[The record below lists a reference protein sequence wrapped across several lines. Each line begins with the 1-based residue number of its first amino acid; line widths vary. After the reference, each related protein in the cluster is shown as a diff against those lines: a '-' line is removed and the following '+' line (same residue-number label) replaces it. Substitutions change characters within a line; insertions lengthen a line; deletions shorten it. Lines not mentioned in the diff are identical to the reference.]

1 MQTALPPSPDGR
13 PVELRVRFVKVVVM
27 TAQGSVPS
35 ADERGDEVEMSRGTS
50 QTAGSENYI
59 GGLANKRFSA
69 SIAFPNLSQSPCCI
83 AFSASSK

>member
-35 ADERGDEVEMSRGTS
+35 ADERGDEV
-50 QTAGSENYI
+50 
-59 GGLANKRFSA
+59 K
-69 SIAFPNLSQSPCCI
+69 
-83 AFSASSK
+83 